1 MDKWIR
7 DLILQA
13 IGPLRDAIT
22 AVLERIAVIWSAIV
36 AVGTNLRNAW
46 RYFVNAAR
54 HKLAQLRGLVAE
66 AWVTM
71 AWLIKIRIPQVVG
84 TLTDN
89 IVSWTLRT
97 ISNARNALEAAISN
111 VATWARAR
119 VNELR
124 QFLSDLTTWAR
135 ETIADITA
143 TLLYVV
149 RIVGALL
156 TDPSRMAEWLFGALW
171 RKVLNFI
178 DQNAEALFD
187 LLLQRGIYYAG
198 KVANRLEEMLVRLL

>member
-13 IGPLRDAIT
+13 IGPLRDAVT

-89 IVSWTLRT
+89 IVSWTLRN
-97 ISNARNALEAAISN
+97 ISNARNALEAAINN